1 MAEKK
6 DIKYINREF
15 DSFKNSLVEFS
26 KTYFPNTYTDFSPTS
41 PGTMFMEMAAYVG
54 DVLSFYLDN
63 QIQENFIQYARQN
76 ENLYTLSY
84 LLGYK
89 PKVTEA
95 ASATFDIYQQVPSIL
110 DTTTNS
116 YVPDYN
122 FALFFSEKTQVSSK
136 LAGGSNFLIQDTI
149 DFSVSSSSDPTTV
162 SIYQIDDDGN
172 PQYFLLKKKR
182 QGISAQINS
191 IDFTFGTSKQFNT
204 LQIENSNIIKIL
216 DITDSDGNK
225 WYEVPY
231 LAQDV
236 ILDSIKTSKDPNLTS
251 ESELVPNLLRLKKV
265 QRRFV
270 SRFKDENTLELQ
282 FGAGMTSDEN
292 DAEFTPNPN
301 NVGLGLPF
309 GSDKLTTAF
318 SPTSFTFTDTY
329 GISPSN
335 TTLTVRYLTGG
346 GVEANSPSNS
356 LTNFASTSNVK
367 FIQPNLDST
376 LAQYVFNNI
385 AINNPFAASGGKDG
399 DTIEEIRFNSLN
411 TFQTQLRTVTKE
423 DYLVRALSLP
433 SEYGSL
439 SKIYAEQEKVENIL
453 PGEIPSVISLYV
465 LSYNRN
471 EKLALASPAL
481 KRNLT
486 TYLSQYRMVNDSVK
500 VRDGYI
506 VNIGVNFELITLPN
520 VNSNQVLTTCIETLK
535 NYFNINNWQINQPII
550 LREIYIL
557 LDKIEGVQT
566 VKNVQIINNVG
577 EELGYSPFAYDI
589 IGATQND
596 IVYPSQDPSIFEVK
610 YPDVDIK
617 GKIVNF

>member
-1 MAEKK
+1 MAEKR
-6 DIKYINREF
+6 DVKYINREF
-15 DSFKNSLVEFS
+15 DSFKKSLVEFS
-26 KTYFPNTYTDFSPTS
+26 KNYFPNTYTDFTPTS

-63 QIQENFIQYARQN
+63 QVQENFIQYARQN

-95 ASATFDIYQQVPSIL
+95 ASVGVDVYQQVPSIL
-110 DTTTNS
+110 DVTTNS

-122 FALFFSEKTQVSSK
+122 FALFFNENTQVSSD
-136 LAGGSNFLIQDTI
+136 LVGGSNFLIQDTI
-149 DFSVSSSSDPTTV
+149 DFSVSSSLDPTSV
-162 SIYQIDDDGN
+162 SIYQIDDEGN
-172 PQYFLLKKKR
+172 PQYYLLKKNR
-182 QGISAQINS
+182 QGISAQINTV
-191 IDFTFGTSKQFNT
+191 DFTFGPSTQFNT
-204 LQIENSNIIKIL
+204 IQVENSNIIKIL
-216 DITDSDGNK
+216 DVTDSDGNK

-236 ILDSIKTSKDPNLTS
+236 VLDSTRTSQDPSLAVD
-251 ESELVPNLLRLKKV
+251 SELVPNLLRLKKV

-270 SRFKDENTLELQ
+270 SRFKDENILELQ
-282 FGAGMTSDEN
+282 FGAGVTGDSN

-346 GVEANSPSNS
+346 GVGANSPSNT
-356 LTNFASTSNVK
+356 LTGFANKSNIQ
-367 FIQPNLDST
+367 FIQPNIDPV
-376 LAQYVFNNI
+376 LAQYIFDTTAV
-385 AINNPFAASGGKDG
+385 NNPIAASGGKDG

-439 SKIYAEQEKVENIL
+439 AKIYAEQEKIENIL

-465 LSYNRN
+465 LSYDPN
-471 EKLALASPAL
+471 KHLTYASPAL

-500 VRDGYI
+500 IRNGYI
-506 VNIGVNFELITLPN
+506 VNIEVCFDLITLPD
-520 VNSNQVLTTCIETLK
+520 VNSNQILAEGITTLQQ
-535 NYFNINNWQINQPII
+535 YFNIDKWQINQPII

-566 VKNVQIINNVG
+566 VKNVEIKNKVG
-577 EELGYSPFAYDI
+577 VDLGYSAFAYDI
-589 IGATQND
+589 VGATQND
-596 IVYPSQDPSIFEVK
+596 IIYPSQDPCIFEVK
-610 YPDVDIK
+610 YPNLDIK

>member
-15 DSFKNSLVEFS
+15 DSFKNSLTEFS

-95 ASATFDIYQQVPSIL
+95 ASTTFDIYQQVPSVL
-110 DTTTNS
+110 DITTNS
-116 YVPDYN
+116 YVPDYS
-122 FALFFSEKTQVSSK
+122 FALFFNEKTQISSK
-136 LAGGSNFLIQDTI
+136 LVGGSNFLIQDTI

-162 SIYQIDDDGN
+162 SVYQIDDDGN

-191 IDFTFGTSKQFNT
+191 VDFTFGASEQFNT
-204 LQIENSNIIKIL
+204 IQIENSNIIKIL
-216 DITDSDGNK
+216 DVTDSDGNK

-236 ILDSIKTSKDPNLTS
+236 ILDSIKTSQDPNLS
-251 ESELVPNLLRLKKV
+251 SNSGEVPNLLRLKKV
-265 QRRFV
+265 QRRFI

-282 FGAGMTSDEN
+282 FGAGVASDEN

-335 TTLTVRYLTGG
+335 TTLTIRYLTGG
-346 GVEANSPSNS
+346 GIEANAPSNS
-356 LTNFASTSNVK
+356 LTNFTSTANVK
-367 FIQPNLDST
+367 FIQPNLDPT

-385 AINNPFAASGGKDG
+385 AVNNPAAASGGKDG

-439 SKIYAEQEKVENIL
+439 SKIYAEQEKIENIL

-465 LSYNRN
+465 LSYNKDK
-471 EKLALASPAL
+471 KLALASPAL

-500 VRDGYI
+500 IRDGYI

-520 VNSNQVLTTCIETLK
+520 VNSNQVLATCIEALQK
-535 NYFNINNWQINQPII
+535 YFDIDNWQINQPII

-566 VKNVQIINNVG
+566 VKNVKIINNVG

-589 IGATQND
+589 LGATQND
-596 IVYPSQDPSIFEVK
+596 IIYPSQDPSIFEVK
-610 YPDVDIK
+610 YPNIDIK